1 MYKAETEFGTYNV
14 TIETSTYYCGDNLA
28 ISLITEDGEPFARL
42 SVNLPEWT
50 LPGDKAFVDTNN
62 CPWAEKF
69 ISDNKLGRPTGIT
82 GTSGYCTY
90 PQYRFDMEKLK

>member
-1 MYKAETEFGTYNV
+1 MYKVETEFGTYNV
-14 TIETSTYYCGDNLA
+14 TIKTGKYLCGDNLS
-28 ISLITEDGEPFARL
+28 IELITDFAEPFAKL
-42 SVNLPEWT
+42 TVNLPEWT
-50 LPGDKAFVDTNN
+50 LPNDKAFVDTNN

-90 PQYRFDMEKLK
+90 PQYRFYMEKLK

>member
-1 MYKAETEFGTYNV
+1 MYKVETEFGTYNV
-14 TIETSTYYCGDNLA
+14 SIETSTYYCGDNLA
-28 ISLITEDGEPFARL
+28 IYLITEDGETFAIL
-42 SVNLPEWT
+42 SVNVPEWI
-50 LPGDKAFVDTNN
+50 LPKDKAFVDTNN

-69 ISDNKLGRPTGIT
+69 IADNKLGRPTGIT

>member
-1 MYKAETEFGTYNV
+1 MHKVETEFGTYNV
-14 TIETSTYYCGDNLA
+14 TIKTGKYLYGDNLS
-28 ISLITEDGEPFARL
+28 IELITDFAEPFARL
-42 SVNLPEWT
+42 TVNLPEWT
-50 LPGDKAFVDTNN
+50 LPNDKAFVDTNN

-69 ISDNKLGRPTGIT
+69 IADNKLGRPTGIT

>member
-1 MYKAETEFGTYNV
+1 MYKCETEFGTYDV
-14 TIETSTYYCGDNLA
+14 SIEISTYYCGDNLA
-28 ISLITEDGEPFARL
+28 ISLITEDGEPFAIL

-50 LPGDKAFVDTNN
+50 LPNNIAFVDTNN

-69 ISDNKLGRPTGIT
+69 IADNKLGRPTGMT

-90 PQYRFDMEKLK
+90 PLYRFYMEKLK

>member
-1 MYKAETEFGTYNV
+1 MYKCETEFGTYNV
-14 TIETSTYYCGDNLA
+14 TIETSKYMLGDNLA
-28 ISLITEDGEPFARL
+28 IRLIEETGEPFAIL

-50 LPGDKAFVDTNN
+50 LPNDKAFVDTNN

-69 ISDNKLGRPTGIT
+69 IADNKLGRPTGIK

-90 PQYRFDMEKLK
+90 PQYRFDVEKLK

>member
-1 MYKAETEFGTYNV
+1 MYKAETEYGTYDV
-14 TIETSTYYCGDNLA
+14 TIKTGKYLYGDNLA
-28 ISLITEDGEPFARL
+28 IELITDTIEPFATL
-42 SVNLPEWT
+42 TKNLAEWT

-69 ISDNKLGRPTGIT
+69 IADNKLGRPTGMT

-90 PQYRFDMEKLK
+90 PLYRFYMEKLK

>member
-1 MYKAETEFGTYNV
+1 MYKVETYFGTYNV

-42 SVNLPEWT
+42 TVNLAEWT
-50 LPGDKAFVDTNN
+50 LPNDKAFIDTNN

-69 ISDNKLGRPTGIT
+69 IADNKLGRPTGIT

>member
-1 MYKAETEFGTYNV
+1 MYKCETEFGTYNV
-14 TIETSTYYCGDNLA
+14 TIETSRYCYKNNLA
-28 ISLITEDGEPFARL
+28 IGLVTETGAPFAIL
-42 SVNLPEWT
+42 TVNLAEWR
-50 LPGDKAFVDTNN
+50 LPNDKAFVDTNN

-69 ISDNKLGRPTGIT
+69 IADNKLGKPTGIT

>member
-1 MYKAETEFGTYNV
+1 MYKVETEFGTYNV
-14 TIETSTYYCGDNLA
+14 SIETSTYYCGNNLA
-28 ISLITEDGEPFARL
+28 ISLITEDGEPFAIL

-50 LPGDKAFVDTNN
+50 LPNNIAFVDTNN

-69 ISDNKLGRPTGIT
+69 ISDNKLGRPTGMT

-90 PQYRFDMEKLK
+90 PLYRFYMEKLK

>member
-1 MYKAETEFGTYNV
+1 MYKVETEFGTYNV
-14 TIETSTYYCGDNLA
+14 SIETSAYYCGDNLA
-28 ISLITEDGEPFARL
+28 IRLITEDGEPFAIL

-50 LPGDKAFVDTNN
+50 LPNNIAFVDTNN

-90 PQYRFDMEKLK
+90 PLYRFDMEKLK

>member
-1 MYKAETEFGTYNV
+1 MYKVETEFGTHNV
-14 TIETSTYYCGDNLA
+14 SIETNKYMFGDNLA
-28 ISLITEDGEPFARL
+28 IRLITDFGEPFATL

-50 LPGDKAFVDTNN
+50 LPNNIAFVDTNN

-69 ISDNKLGRPTGIT
+69 ISDNKLGRPTGMT

-90 PQYRFDMEKLK
+90 PLYRFDMEKLK